1 MEPRIGGCGGN
12 MNMKALR
19 KLARTDMVARKVRNT
34 ESHTED
40 DSNVKYTSHCSR
52 NNLCFE
58 NTIAGLSCDRNHQV
72 SSFSSPRRVS
82 EDEASK
88 S

>member
-1 MEPRIGGCGGN
+1 

-40 DSNVKYTSHCSR
+40 DSNVKYTSHFSK
-52 NNLCFE
+52 NNLYFQ
-58 NTIAGLSCDRNHQV
+58 NTIAMSCNRNHQV
-72 SSFSSPRRVS
+72 SNFSSPRRVS